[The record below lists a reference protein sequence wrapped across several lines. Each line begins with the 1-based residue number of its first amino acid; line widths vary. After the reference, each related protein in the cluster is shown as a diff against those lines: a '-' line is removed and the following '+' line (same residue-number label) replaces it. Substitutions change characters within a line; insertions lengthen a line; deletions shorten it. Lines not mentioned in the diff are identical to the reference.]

1 MILATLLLLS
11 GLSISV
17 VAIYYSVMGLMAI
30 FSAAAIPIAIMGVS
44 LEVGKLVT
52 ASWVKAHWHRLPLLM
67 KTYAVA
73 AVAILMVITSL
84 GIFGYLSKAHSD
96 QTLVSGD
103 VQAKVAIYDERIK
116 TEKDN
121 IEADRKQIA
130 QMDAAVDQVLSRSD
144 DEKGASKANEIRRS
158 QLRDRSRLQNEILA
172 SQKKIATIQDE
183 RAPFAAENRK
193 VEAEVGP
200 IKYIA
205 AFVYGANPDANI
217 LERAVTWVII
227 LIVIVFDPLAVVML
241 LASQMTFQWHREEK
255 QAKYEQDEGSLTVD
269 QIEQIKSRE
278 VPELT
283 PGQTELY
290 SETFPTLDE
299 AVERAREEDYG
310 DCPKCGTK
318 LSNAPGIGS
327 FCPNKECD
335 VVDGVNL
342 PEHQPGYVE
351 LTPFTVTDTANLNS
365 AVDVVKT
372 MLPDPEIQQ
381 LRDRIVLVEQDRN
394 DLIEFV
400 KQNQEDYNT
409 ITGLHNR
416 SMQREITL
424 QAEVDKLNSQLNQV
438 YEELA
443 EKEQPINITPVET
456 VSITVTDTPPVITPE
471 QEPKPVTEELEL
483 VEEQPIVQPIEELP
497 EAPPQESEPVP
508 EVVAPEPVAAT
519 GYITDPIEQIFIH
532 PITPPTRKPN
542 ADFGNVFPDNPI
554 RGDMCLRTDFKPSR
568 LFKWNSQ
575 KWLEINKNTTDAYSY
590 NDSYIQFLAEKLF
603 SGEYTLDDLTEVEQT
618 QIQTLMG
625 GRHG

>member
-44 LEVGKLVT
+44 LEIGKLVT

-130 QMDAAVDQVLSRSD
+130 QMDAAVDQILSRSD

-158 QLRDRSRLQNEILA
+158 QLKDRSRLQNEILA

-241 LASQMTFQWHREEK
+241 LASQMTFQWIREDKKKVVKEHTSGEMTK
-255 QAKYEQDEGSLTVD
+255 DT
-269 QIEQIKSRE
+269 
-278 VPELT
+278 
-283 PGQTELY
+283 QTETSDGLVGEPLPE
-290 SETFPTLDE
+290 SVPTPTEEPIVTHENDGMAIVNPEEIPNFTPHALTQEEMDALDE
-299 AVERAREEDYG
+299 VSISDHDEEIIEHTSED
-310 DCPKCGTK
+310 
-318 LSNAPGIGS
+318 
-327 FCPNKECD
+327 D
-335 VVDGVNL
+335 VIDSTNL
-342 PEHQPGYVE
+342 PEHQPSYEFIEEHSGE
-351 LTPFTVTDTANLNS
+351 D
-365 AVDVVKT
+365 D
-372 MLPDPEIQQ
+372 
-381 LRDRIVLVEQDRN
+381 
-394 DLIEFV
+394 IEFV
-400 KQNQEDYNT
+400 QVIAKEESPDIERPGDYVTPPEAVTVT
-409 ITGLHNR
+409 IDGGVIPESTAPVNIV
-416 SMQREITL
+416 REASPARGRGIMHTHL
-424 QAEVDKLNSQLNQV
+424 TAQADDLPDSAKAAHSGFGNEF
-438 YEELA
+438 
-443 EKEQPINITPVET
+443 PIN
-456 VSITVTDTPPVITPE
+456 
-471 QEPKPVTEELEL
+471 
-483 VEEQPIVQPIEELP
+483 
-497 EAPPQESEPVP
+497 
-508 EVVAPEPVAAT
+508 
-519 GYITDPIEQIFIH
+519 
-532 PITPPTRKPN
+532 PN
-542 ADFGNVFPDNPI
+542 K
-554 RGDMCLRTDFKPSR
+554 GDVYLRTDYLPNR
-568 LFKWNSQ
+568 LFKFNGQ
-575 KWLEINKNTTDAYSY
+575 KWIEVDAEQR
-590 NDSYIQFLAEKLF
+590 DILA
-603 SGEYTLDDLTEVEQT
+603 YDDLYIRHLVNEIESGRQDVDLLSDLERS
-618 QIQTLMG
+618 QIAEYLS
-625 GRHG
+625 RHSG

>member
-1 MILATLLLLS
+1 MILAILLLLS

-44 LEVGKLVT
+44 LEIGKLVT
-52 ASWVKAHWHRLPLLM
+52 ASWIKAHWHRLPLLM

-158 QLRDRSRLQNEILA
+158 QLKDRSRLQNEILA

-255 QAKYEQDEGSLTVD
+255 QAKYEQDEGPLTVD

-278 VPELT
+278 APELT
-283 PGQTELY
+283 PDQTELY

-299 AVERAREEDYG
+299 AVEQAREEDQKQLG
-310 DCPKCGTK
+310 PIEVPEFAKQE
-318 LSNAPGIGS
+318 
-327 FCPNKECD
+327 F
-335 VVDGVNL
+335 VVDTTIDA
-342 PEHQPGYVE
+342 P
-351 LTPFTVTDTANLNS
+351 
-365 AVDVVKT
+365 VDVVK
-372 MLPDPEIQQ
+372 PVVEPYPNP
-381 LRDRIVLVEQDRN
+381 RIVELQSRIILLEQDRD
-394 DLIEFV
+394 DLINFV
-400 KQNQEDYNT
+400 KQNQEDYDRVSD
-409 ITGLHNR
+409 LHTR
-416 SMQREITL
+416 SMQREVAL
-424 QAEVDKLNSQLNQV
+424 QTEIDQLSYELHQLN
-438 YEELA
+438 EELMRSKTPSA
-443 EKEQPINITPVET
+443 PIEYTFEEELHEDIPEPLVEENRSVEITKDTQSE
-456 VSITVTDTPPVITPE
+456 IVTDLVGEPLREPVLEADPITQTPPVVVD
-471 QEPKPVTEELEL
+471 PK
-483 VEEQPIVQPIEELP
+483 VEE
-497 EAPPQESEPVP
+497 
-508 EVVAPEPVAAT
+508 
-519 GYITDPIEQIFIH
+519 YITDAITKPIDAIL
-532 PITPPTRKPN
+532 TRKPDTGFG
-542 ADFGNVFPDNPI
+542 ADFPVNPL
-554 RGDMCLRTDFKPSR
+554 RGDLFLRTDFKPTR
-568 LFKWNSQ
+568 LFKWNDI
-575 KWLEINKNTTDAYSY
+575 KWIEVNKAATNAYIY
-590 NDSYIQFLAEKLF
+590 NDAYIQFLAEKLG
-603 SGEYTLDDLTEVEQT
+603 SGEYTIDDLTDSELM
-618 QIQTLMG
+618 QIQNMI
-625 GRHG
+625 GRRRA

>member
-1 MILATLLLLS
+1 MILAILLLLS

-44 LEVGKLVT
+44 LEIGKLVT
-52 ASWVKAHWHRLPLLM
+52 ASWIKAHWHRLPLLM

-158 QLRDRSRLQNEILA
+158 QLKDRSRLQNEILA

-241 LASQMTFQWHREEK
+241 LAAQMTFQWIREDKKKVVEEHTSGEMTK
-255 QAKYEQDEGSLTVD
+255 DT
-269 QIEQIKSRE
+269 
-278 VPELT
+278 
-283 PGQTELY
+283 QTETSDGLVGEPLPE
-290 SETFPTLDE
+290 SLPTPNAEPIVTHENDGMAIVNPEEIPNFTPHALTQEEMDALDE
-299 AVERAREEDYG
+299 
-310 DCPKCGTK
+310 
-318 LSNAPGIGS
+318 
-327 FCPNKECD
+327 
-335 VVDGVNL
+335 
-342 PEHQPGYVE
+342 
-351 LTPFTVTDTANLNS
+351 
-365 AVDVVKT
+365 
-372 MLPDPEIQQ
+372 
-381 LRDRIVLVEQDRN
+381 
-394 DLIEFV
+394 
-400 KQNQEDYNT
+400 
-409 ITGLHNR
+409 
-416 SMQREITL
+416 
-424 QAEVDKLNSQLNQV
+424 
-438 YEELA
+438 
-443 EKEQPINITPVET
+443 
-456 VSITVTDTPPVITPE
+456 VSISDHDEEIIEHTSEDDVYLERIKEIPVDLEIEPEDIQDMERPGDYVTPPVVEVPQVVQSQPHAMPHPGRKSRGFQSTPVV
-471 QEPKPVTEELEL
+471 QAQADNVQEELGI
-483 VEEQPIVQPIEELP
+483 P
-497 EAPPQESEPVP
+497 S
-508 EVVAPEPVAAT
+508 
-519 GYITDPIEQIFIH
+519 
-532 PITPPTRKPN
+532 KS
-542 ADFGNVFPDNPI
+542 DFGNEFPINPEK
-554 RGDMCLRTDFKPSR
+554 GDTFLRVDYLPNR
-568 LFKWNSQ
+568 LFKFNGQ
-575 KWLEINKNTTDAYSY
+575 KWIQIDKEQTDIYAY
-590 NDSYIQFLAEKLF
+590 NDMYIKHLIEEID
-603 SGEYTLDDLTEVEQT
+603 SGRYETESLTDVERE
-618 QIQTLMG
+618 QIAHYLSKNSA
-625 GRHG
+625 